1 MGGCRGAAHPKYCSA
16 GEVVVL
22 DLLKKSERC
31 LKLRTL
37 LFVLTQSETEGSSE
51 CVCRNTRINKGYK
64 QGVYLALERRHANTA
79 TKT

>member
-16 GEVVVL
+16 GEVVML

-37 LFVLTQSETEGSSE
+37 LFVLTQSETEGSPE
-51 CVCRNTRINKGYK
+51 CVCRINK
-64 QGVYLALERRHANTA
+64 QGVYLTLERRHANTA